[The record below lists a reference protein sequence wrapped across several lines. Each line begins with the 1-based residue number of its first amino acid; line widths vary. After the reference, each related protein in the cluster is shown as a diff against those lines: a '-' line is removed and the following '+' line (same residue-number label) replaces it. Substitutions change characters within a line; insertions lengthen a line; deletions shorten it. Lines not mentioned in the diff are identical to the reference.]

1 MAEQRP
7 DPDALLKRVQE
18 EEGRQ
23 ARGKLKIF
31 FGATAGVGKTYAMLS
46 AAHEQKADGVDTV
59 IGWVETHGRAETDA
73 LIKGLEVIPPRTI
86 EYRGA
91 TLRDLDLDGALARR
105 PALILVDELAHT
117 NAPGS
122 RHPKRW
128 QDVQELLDAGINVYT
143 TINVQ
148 HLESLNDV
156 VAQITGVVMKET
168 VPDSVVERA
177 DDMELIDLP
186 PDDLLQRLRE
196 GKIYLPEQ
204 AERAL
209 QHFFRKGNLIALR
222 ELALRRTAECVDEK
236 MQEYRRDHAVERTW
250 PAGECIMVCVN
261 LKPRGPHLV
270 RAARRMT
277 AGLHAKWIAVY
288 VQTPRHLGLPQSERD
303 QAINTL
309 RFAEDL
315 GAETVTLSG
324 ANVSQEL
331 LGYARMRNVTKIIVG
346 KPVRARWKEWVF
358 GSVVADLVRNS
369 GDIDIYVITGE
380 AGEARPLARAA
391 LQRTSRWPAY
401 GKGTAVVA
409 ACSAL
414 AWLMDPFFGLA
425 NLIMVYLVGVV
436 LVATRWG
443 RGPSILASLLS
454 VAAFDFLF
462 VPPYLTFAVSDT
474 QYLVTFAVMLGVALV
489 ISGLGARTRV
499 QAEVARQRERRTAVL
514 YAMSRDL
521 ATNRGVDTLANLAAR
536 HLRDVFDSQIAVYL
550 VGPDGRLRLHM
561 SEQFFFEFDPKDT
574 GVADWVFEHGQRAGV
589 GTDTLPGAGAL
600 YLPLIGSRGT
610 IGVVAV
616 RPSSPGGGLD
626 LEQLHLLEALTSQ
639 MALALERAQLSEA
652 TQRARV
658 EAETERMRSAIL
670 SSVSHDLRT
679 PLATI
684 TGAASSLLDKGSSL
698 PGSGRDE
705 LARSIYEEANRLE
718 RLVRNLLDMTR
729 LEAGALQLH
738 KQWHPLDEVVG
749 AALNSLERRLGE
761 RKVEA
766 AVPADLPLVHLD
778 GELIRQV
785 LINLVENALKFS
797 PPQGVIELRASASG
811 TSVLVEV
818 ADHGPGLPP
827 GEEIR
832 IFDKFYRAG
841 PPREGGVG
849 LGLAICRGIIEAHQ
863 GRIWAENRPG
873 QGARFLFTLPLE
885 ASQPALEPETPQ
897 PQPVA

>member
-1 MAEQRP
+1 
-7 DPDALLKRVQE
+7 
-18 EEGRQ
+18 
-23 ARGKLKIF
+23 
-31 FGATAGVGKTYAMLS
+31 
-46 AAHEQKADGVDTV
+46 VDTV
-59 IGWVETHGRAETDA
+59 IGWVETHGRAETEA
-73 LIKGLEVIPPRTI
+73 LVQDLEMIPPRTV

-91 TLRDLDLDGALARR
+91 TLREFDLDAALARR
-105 PALILVDELAHT
+105 PSLILVDELAHT
-117 NAPGS
+117 NASGS

-128 QDVQELLDAGINVYT
+128 QDVQELLDIGINVYT

-177 DDMELIDLP
+177 DDIELVDLP
-186 PDDLLQRLRE
+186 PDDLLQRLKE

-270 RAARRMT
+270 RAARRMA

-288 VQTPRHLGLPQSERD
+288 VQTPRHVRLPQPERD
-303 QAINTL
+303 QAVNTL

-315 GAETVTLSG
+315 GAETATLSG

-331 LGYARMRNVTKIIVG
+331 LSYARMRNVTKIIVG
-346 KPVRARWKEWVF
+346 KPVRARWREWVF

-369 GDIDIYVITGE
+369 GDIDIYIITGE
-380 AGEARPLARAA
+380 AGEARPLAKAA
-391 LQRTSRWPAY
+391 FQPTSRWPAY
-401 GKGTAVVA
+401 GKGIAVVA
-409 ACSAL
+409 ACSVV
-414 AWLMDPFFGLA
+414 AWLMFPFFGVA
-425 NLIMVYLVGVV
+425 NLIMVYLMGVV
-436 LVATRWG
+436 VVATRCG
-443 RGPSILASLLS
+443 RGPSILASVLS
-454 VAAFDFLF
+454 VAAFDVLF
-462 VPPYLTFAVSDT
+462 VPPYLSLAVSDT
-474 QYLVTFAVMLGVALV
+474 QYLLTFAVMLIVALV
-489 ISGLGARTRV
+489 ISGLTARTRV

-536 HLRDVFDSQIAVYL
+536 HLRDVFDSQVAVFL
-550 VGPDGRLRLHM
+550 ADQAGRLRLHM
-561 SEQFFFEFDPKDT
+561 SEQFFFEFDPKET
-574 GVADWVFEHGQRAGV
+574 GVAEWVFEHSQRAGL

-600 YLPLIGSRGT
+600 YLPMIGTRGA
-610 IGVVAV
+610 IGVVAL
-616 RPSSPGGGLD
+616 RPSTPGRVFDLD
-626 LEQLHLLEALTSQ
+626 QLHLMETLASQ
-639 MALALERAQLSEA
+639 MALALERARLAED

-658 EAETERMRSAIL
+658 EAETERMRNAIL
-670 SSVSHDLRT
+670 SSISHDLRT

-684 TGAASSLLDKGSSL
+684 TGAASSLLDARNSLGS
-698 PGSGRDE
+698 PARDE
-705 LARSIYEEANRLE
+705 LARSIYDEANRLE
-718 RLVRNLLDMTR
+718 RLVKNLLDMTK
-729 LEAGALQLH
+729 LEAGAVQLH

-749 AALNSLERRLGE
+749 SALSRLERRLADYE
-761 RKVEA
+761 VNTLL
-766 AVPADLPLVHLD
+766 PSDLPLVHLD
-778 GELIRQV
+778 GVLIEQV
-785 LINLVENALKFS
+785 LINLLENAVKFS
-797 PPQGVIELRASASG
+797 PAKSAIDLTASASG
-811 TSVLVEV
+811 TEVLVEI
-818 ADHGPGLPP
+818 ADRGPGLPP
-827 GEEIR
+827 GEEKR

-849 LGLAICRGIIEAHQ
+849 LGLAICRGIIEAHG

-873 QGARFLFTLPLE
+873 GGARLLFTLPVE
-885 ASQPALEPETPQ
+885 ASQPRIEPESVQ
-897 PQPVA
+897 PQSAG